1 MRVHTGQEPY
11 TCDQCGNSFT
21 QSVYLKIHM
30 NIHTGEKLYTCDKTF
45 LRSSVLKKHMTV
57 HKN

>member
-11 TCDQCGNSFT
+11 PCDQCGNSFT

-30 NIHTGEKLYTCDKTF
+30 KLYTCDKTF